1 MQEFVDSLFILL
13 LGMALSWVTSFAAS
27 YIQAMIIKKDL
38 EKRNRLTKRKLSAM
52 VDFANSGCCLG
63 PLVFLV
69 ILKIFLTTEQ
79 VAANLDMS
87 LVVIWLFGTLLATY
101 LGTMLVRMQM

>member
-1 MQEFVDSLFILL
+1 MQEFVDTLFILL

-38 EKRNRLTKRKLSAM
+38 EKRNRLTKRKFSAM

-69 ILKIFLTTEQ
+69 ILKILTTEQ
-79 VAANLDMS
+79 VAAKLDIS
-87 LVVIWLFGTLLATY
+87 LAVIWLFGTLLATY
-101 LGTMLVRMQM
+101 LGTMLVKMQT